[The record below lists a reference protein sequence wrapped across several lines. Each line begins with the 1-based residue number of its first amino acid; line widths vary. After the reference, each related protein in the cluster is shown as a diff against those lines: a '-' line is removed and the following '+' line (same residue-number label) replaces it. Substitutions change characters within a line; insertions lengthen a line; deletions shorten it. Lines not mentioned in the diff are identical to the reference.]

1 VTLTD
6 VDGNVFTY
14 VAVVRE
20 ALPADASTEMLTGN
34 YALTLFTS
42 TFGGEQRIAVRF
54 DLQS

>member
-1 VTLTD
+1 MTLTD

-20 ALPADASTEMLTGN
+20 ALPADASTGN